1 MLEIDLERERLL
13 LLPERAIWWES
24 VKTLIVSDL
33 HWGKSAHFR
42 KHGIA
47 IPADTQDKDEL
58 RLAGLLRAYNA
69 ERLIIA
75 GDMFHSKTNN
85 QVEIFSHFRDAHKS
99 VHIDL
104 VIGNH
109 DILKSDQY
117 DKWNLAQHQ
126 DCFNVGPFCIA
137 HDMIEDSERFV
148 LHGHVHPSLR
158 IKSKGSNQPTIK
170 LCCFAEGKDRMIL
183 PAFGHFTG
191 THEVEAKDY
200 RHLYLI
206 AENKVIKWK

>member
-1 MLEIDLERERLL
+1 MLEIDLEGERLL

-58 RLAGLLRAYNA
+58 RLAGLLRTYNA

-85 QVEIFSHFRDAHKS
+85 QVEIF
-99 VHIDL
+99 
-104 VIGNH
+104 
-109 DILKSDQY
+109 
-117 DKWNLAQHQ
+117 
-126 DCFNVGPFCIA
+126 
-137 HDMIEDSERFV
+137 
-148 LHGHVHPSLR
+148 SLR